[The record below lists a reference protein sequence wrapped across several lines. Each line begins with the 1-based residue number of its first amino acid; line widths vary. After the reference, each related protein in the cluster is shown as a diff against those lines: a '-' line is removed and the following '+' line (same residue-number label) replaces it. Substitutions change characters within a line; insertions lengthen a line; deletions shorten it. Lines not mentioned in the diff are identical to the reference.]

1 MTDTPTTSD
10 LRALKLTEDEWHSL
24 MHMGEF
30 DPIRAHMD
38 MLVLAGLA
46 VRTHIHPP
54 EWDLTEA
61 GHAACNAIDLILDW
75 DDFVFV
81 GDGEDTEPFGVIQ
94 LENASDAS
102 DTVFLNGEP
111 IERSE
116 AVELA
121 SEAPKRIGVG
131 SLVRHQHHGEGLVT
145 DHFMWDGDWGGF
157 RIKLLKPSQ
166 TGATTSITEFS
177 DRADSFELV
186 S

>member
-24 MHMGEF
+24 FHMGEF
-30 DPIRAHMD
+30 DSIRAHMD

-46 VRTHIHPP
+46 ERTTIHPP
-54 EWDLTEA
+54 AWDLTEE

-75 DDFVFV
+75 GDFAFKAP
-81 GDGEDTEPFGVIQ
+81 ESPSEP
-94 LENASDAS
+94 S
-102 DTVFLNGEP
+102 DTVFLDGEP
-111 IERSE
+111 VTRAEAIERE
-116 AVELA
+116 FK
-121 SEAPKRIGVG
+121 APKRIGVG

-157 RIKLLKPSQ
+157 KIKLLKPSQ

>member
-1 MTDTPTTSD
+1 MNISELQDF
-10 LRALKLTEDEWHSL
+10 KLTEDEWHSL

-81 GDGEDTEPFGVIQ
+81 GDGEDTEPFGIIQ
-94 LENASDAS
+94 LESPSEAP

-121 SEAPKRIGVG
+121 SRSNFLNLLKLVLQPRLP
-131 SLVRHQHHGEGLVT
+131 SLVTAPMPFNSYV
-145 DHFMWDGDWGGF
+145 
-157 RIKLLKPSQ
+157 KPLL
-166 TGATTSITEFS
+166 TFT
-177 DRADSFELV
+177 
-186 S
+186 

>member
-1 MTDTPTTSD
+1 MTDTLTISD

-38 MLVLAGLA
+38 MFVLSGLA
-46 VRTHIHPP
+46 YRNHVS
-54 EWDLTEA
+54 EWELTEA
-61 GHAACNAIDLILDW
+61 GHAACNAADLILDW
-75 DDFVFV
+75 NDFVFV
-81 GDGEDTEPFGVIQ
+81 GDGEDTEPFGIIQ
-94 LENASDAS
+94 LES
-102 DTVFLNGEP
+102 P
-111 IERSE
+111 
-116 AVELA
+116 

-157 RIKLLKPSQ
+157 RIKLLKPAQ

-177 DRADSFELV
+177 DRADAFQLV
-186 S
+186 C

>member
-10 LRALKLTEDEWHSL
+10 LRALKLTEAEWHSL
-24 MHMGEF
+24 FHMGEF
-30 DPIRAHMD
+30 DSIRAHMD

-46 VRTHIHPP
+46 ERTTIHPP
-54 EWDLTEA
+54 AWDLTDE

-75 DDFVFV
+75 GDFAF
-81 GDGEDTEPFGVIQ
+81 DALDCIILECTDEP
-94 LENASDAS
+94 ESPSEPS
-102 DTVFLNGEP
+102 DTVFLDGEP

-116 AVELA
+116 AVEQI
-121 SEAPKRIGVG
+121 SERPKPIGIG

-157 RIKLLKPSQ
+157 RIKLLKPAQ
-166 TGATTSITEFS
+166 TGATTSISEIS
-177 DRADSFELV
+177 DRADAFSLV

>member
-1 MTDTPTTSD
+1 MTDTLTISD

-54 EWDLTEA
+54 EWDLTED
-61 GHAACNAIDLILDW
+61 GHAACNAADLILDW
-75 DDFVFV
+75 NDFVFV
-81 GDGEDTEPFGVIQ
+81 GDGEDTEPFGIIQ
-94 LENASDAS
+94 LES
-102 DTVFLNGEP
+102 P
-111 IERSE
+111 
-116 AVELA
+116 

-157 RIKLLKPSQ
+157 KVKLLKPSQ

-177 DRADSFELV
+177 DRADAFQLV
-186 S
+186 C